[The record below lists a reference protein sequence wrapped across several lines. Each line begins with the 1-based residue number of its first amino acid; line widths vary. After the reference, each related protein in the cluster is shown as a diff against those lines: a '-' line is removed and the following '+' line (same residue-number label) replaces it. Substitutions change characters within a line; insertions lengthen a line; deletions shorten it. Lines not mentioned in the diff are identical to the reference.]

1 MQEGFDFDRLFVSTQ
16 EAILYILSQ
25 IRPDLRISYPTK
37 EKEENSDSLPV
48 NVMKESNFDARVT
61 QEEVFAYNF

>member
-1 MQEGFDFDRLFVSTQ
+1 LQEGFDFDRLFVSTQ